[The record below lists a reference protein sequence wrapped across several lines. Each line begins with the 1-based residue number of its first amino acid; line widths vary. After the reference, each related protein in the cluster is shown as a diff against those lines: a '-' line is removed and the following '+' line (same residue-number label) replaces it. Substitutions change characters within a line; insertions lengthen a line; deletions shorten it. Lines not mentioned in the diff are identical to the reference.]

1 MADLAEM
8 IRAELGA
15 DPDLIRETALPS
27 QMTLVKR
34 PTLDR
39 QRTLLGFEPEVSLAE
54 GVGRVC
60 ACYQRTLV
68 NSEHSANGQAE
79 SSSRRDGSRP
89 RGTPM
94 DVGLTPVRS
103 RLVLSPGE
111 ATMSTTGVGQAQGS
125 PAPRS
130 RGDSK

>member
-1 MADLAEM
+1 
-8 IRAELGA
+8 
-15 DPDLIRETALPS
+15 
-27 QMTLVKR
+27 MTLVKR

-39 QRTLLGFEPEVSLAE
+39 QRSLLGFEPEISLAE
-54 GVGRVC
+54 GVRRVC
-60 ACYQRTLV
+60 AYQRTLV

-103 RLVLSPGE
+103 RLGP
-111 ATMSTTGVGQAQGS
+111 
-125 PAPRS
+125 
-130 RGDSK
+130 